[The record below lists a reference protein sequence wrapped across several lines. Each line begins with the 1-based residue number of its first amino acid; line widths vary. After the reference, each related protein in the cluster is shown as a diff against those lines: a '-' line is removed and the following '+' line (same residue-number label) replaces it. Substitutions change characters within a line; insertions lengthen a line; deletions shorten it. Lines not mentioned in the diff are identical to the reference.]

1 MPFRLDTPYYP
12 IPGPQPEAAF
22 GAVLEILLKTRLK
35 LHLESDREGSD
46 EDVNAYL
53 AGLLVSYIDPQYL
66 TAVSQ
71 VLSRY
76 EVDVFRAVCGEREN
90 YRIYWIYK
98 VNADDE
104 LVHLGV
110 FDSRWKNEQARLQRM
125 KRYYAFASGYQRRIY
140 GKPTAVG
147 EIEQKLSDES
157 ERYLAIL
164 TEARNDYLHMA
175 KRFGAEDLLE
185 IQEGLARFEQELPLR
200 SKMDEFLD
208 AYAKWLSGEK
218 GPEARARIV
227 SLADEL
233 KRLDP
238 SFPKERLPGL

>member
-1 MPFRLDTPYYP
+1 MPFRLDTPFYP

-35 LHLESDREGSD
+35 LHLESDRAGSD

-53 AGLLVSYIDPQYL
+53 AGLLVSYIDPRYL

-71 VLSRY
+71 VLSRH
-76 EVDVFRAVCGEREN
+76 EVDVFHAVCGAREN
-90 YRIYWIYK
+90 YQVYWIYK

-110 FDSRWKNEQARLQRM
+110 FDSRWQNEQARLHRM
-125 KRYYAFASGYQRRIY
+125 KRYYTFASDYQRRIY

-147 EIEQKLSDES
+147 EIEQKLSDQS

-164 TEARNDYLHMA
+164 TGARNDYLHMA
-175 KRFGAEDLLE
+175 KTLGGQELLE
-185 IQEGLARFEQELPLR
+185 IEEGLARFEQELPR
-200 SKMDEFLD
+200 RTKMDEFLD

-218 GPEARARIV
+218 SPEARTRIL
-227 SLADEL
+227 SLAEEL
-233 KRLDP
+233 KGLDP